1 MTERKDRLQIAFEF
15 LRNQG
20 KVHTQKDVARI
31 MQTTEPNISA
41 FLKGSESVLTD
52 IFLIHICVLIV
63 FNSDAIYIHNK
74 PTKKNERNAITVPW
88 PLLGR
93 LRMYWGEIL
102 YIGRGLF
109 ILSPIYL
116 GYIVEITSSCRIVA

>member
-1 MTERKDRLQIAFEF
+1 MTERKDRLQIAFDF

-20 KVHTQKDVARI
+20 QVHTQKDVARI

-41 FLKGSESVLTD
+41 SLKGSERVLTD

-63 FNSDAIYIHNK
+63 FNSDAIYRHNK

-88 PLLGR
+88 SLLGR

-102 YIGRGLF
+102 YIGRDHVVIPKSSLIYWGTM
-109 ILSPIYL
+109 SPLY
-116 GYIVEITSSCRIVA
+116 SS